1 MKRNINWLVIVFSLI
16 GIISL
21 TLSYFIHWSFL
32 IITLISFIIN
42 QRELMKSSK

>member
-1 MKRNINWLVIVFSLI
+1 MKQKINWFVIIFSLI

-21 TLSYFIHWSFL
+21 ILSYFVHWSFL
-32 IITLISFIIN
+32 IITLISFITN